1 MSREPAPG
9 ATPLQLL
16 VEAEMWGEPRELGP
30 LLDRLVAAGLVSEV
44 RIGDAAVS
52 LGDLAGIGITGVAE
66 DSRGVG
72 PGTLFVAVPG
82 FHVDGHDFVARA
94 ASAGAAAALVERR
107 VDGAAIPQVV
117 VKGARMALAQAAGW
131 WTGDPS
137 RQLGV
142 VGITGTDGKTT
153 TSFLAVA
160 ALEAAGISTG
170 LIGTVETRVGDV
182 RERHE
187 AHVTTPAAPELQAML
202 GAMRAAGNEAAV
214 LETTSHALELERVA
228 GIAYDVAIFTN
239 LTHEHLELHGT
250 FERYRDAKLRLFAAL
265 AAGPANPAKT
275 VAGRTWPKVGIVN
288 RDDPAAPAFEAAA
301 RAAGAGVI
309 GYGTNT
315 TADVRAVSV
324 DEDARHLRVGYAT
337 PSGPGALALRL
348 AGRFNVHNALAVV
361 ALGEAL
367 GLDPAAVRAGLEG
380 VRGVPGRMERV
391 DAGQPFGVIVDYAH
405 SPASLRGVLDLL
417 APVAATQGGSLIV
430 VFGSGGERDTAKR
443 AAMGRIAGER
453 CRVVIATDEDPRGE
467 DRHAIIEEIV
477 RGAESAGRRRGEDV
491 MGIADRREAIATAFA
506 RAHPADLVLLAGK
519 GHEPTILYADHAL
532 PWDEATVARDL
543 LAAMGFAGG

>member
-1 MSREPAPG
+1 VSRGTGPG

-16 VEAEMWGEPRELGP
+16 VEAEMAGGPRPLGS
-30 LLDRLVAAGLVSEV
+30 LLDRLAAAGLVREV
-44 RIGDAAVS
+44 RTGDVAVS
-52 LGDLAGIGITGVAE
+52 LDDLAGIGITGVAE
-66 DSRGVG
+66 DSRGVE

-82 FHVDGHDFVARA
+82 FHVDGHDFVGRA
-94 ASAGAAAALVERR
+94 ESAGASAALVERP
-107 VDGAAIPQVV
+107 VDGASIPQVV
-117 VKGARMALAQAAGW
+117 VTGTRTALAQAAGW
-131 WTGDPS
+131 WAGDPS

-170 LIGTVETRVGDV
+170 LIGTVETRVGHLQ
-182 RERHE
+182 ERHE
-187 AHVTTPAAPELQAML
+187 AHVTTPAAPELQATL
-202 GAMRAAGNEAAV
+202 AAMRAAGNDAAV

-228 GIAYDVAIFTN
+228 GIAYDVAIVTN

-250 FERYRDAKLRLFAAL
+250 FERYRDAKLRLFAGL

-275 VAGRTWPKVGIVN
+275 VAGRWWPKVAIVN

-315 TADVRAVSV
+315 TADVRATSV
-324 DEDARHLRVGYAT
+324 DEDARRLRVAYDA
-337 PSGPGALALRL
+337 PSGPGALELRL

-367 GLDPAAVRAGLEG
+367 GLDPVAVRAGLEG
-380 VRGVPGRMERV
+380 VRGVPGRMERI

-417 APVAATQGGSLIV
+417 APVAAGQGGTLIA

-453 CRVVIATDEDPRGE
+453 CRIVIATDEDPRGE
-467 DRHAIIEEIV
+467 DRHAIVEEIV
-477 RGAESAGRRRGEDV
+477 RGAEAAGRCRGVDV
-491 MGIADRREAIATAFA
+491 MGIADRRDAIATAFA
-506 RAHPADLVLLAGK
+506 RALPGDLVLLAGK